1 MREYARVCPKFWTG
15 RTGRW
20 LRTQEPLI
28 KVAAMYLMT
37 CPYSEMTGLYYL
49 PVDIM
54 AHDIGCTPEEALKA
68 LKALKPLGSPLEGGF
83 CDYDEKTETVWVF
96 EMLRYQVGEVLKPK
110 DNQIIGIKKSIE
122 KYKNTPFYCQ
132 FIEKYG
138 SSHCLCDTPP
148 LSPLEA
154 PSKPLPSPSRP
165 SSKEKDKDIYSS
177 SSYPH
182 SSDKKEEV
190 SSPASNGKP
199 KKQKPSDEAIK
210 MAEAWFDALQ
220 AWGDVH
226 CKRTTKAKY
235 VSEAAPLWDK
245 AIKDEIVKNLNHV
258 LDIIDWIESRNS
270 AHFSWKSVVFSP
282 SKLLTG
288 KEAKILS
295 ILSQMNNQKPVQTDI
310 GIWDRDMT
318 DEEASELLRV
328 TSAERQRED
337 EMDRIRAERQ
347 KEKEDF
353 LRTHGNLDGF
363 DDL

>member
-138 SSHCLCDTPP
+138 SSHCLYDTPP
-148 LSPLEA
+148 QA
-154 PSKPLPSPSRP
+154 PSKPLPSPLRP
-165 SSKEKDKDIYSS
+165 SSKDKEQDITS

-190 SSPASNGKP
+190 NSSCPEMQTDASLVQQAGKPFNGKP
-199 KKQKPSDEAIK
+199 VKNESETILTFPTQGSVKEWRLTKEHVEKWEELFPALDILGQCRLALAWCDANPRRQKTVSGMPK
-210 MAEAWFDALQ
+210 FLVGWL
-220 AWGDVH
+220 
-226 CKRTTKAKY
+226 TKAQNRGTGPIKQPT
-235 VSEAAPLWDK
+235 EQEQERIPTEKEWDDIWDTIENGAK
-245 AIKDEIVKNLNHV
+245 SFIPPKDE
-258 LDIIDWIESRNS
+258 
-270 AHFSWKSVVFSP
+270 
-282 SKLLTG
+282 LL
-288 KEAKILS
+288 
-295 ILSQMNNQKPVQTDI
+295 
-310 GIWDRDMT
+310 
-318 DEEASELLRV
+318 
-328 TSAERQRED
+328 
-337 EMDRIRAERQ
+337 
-347 KEKEDF
+347 
-353 LRTHGNLDGF
+353 
-363 DDL
+363 